1 MIWVNKMKYKSF
13 NIGQKSTLGG
23 LSFLGIFYL
32 FWVIILFSFLPLAK
46 VAAASEVSSFAV
58 YYFNNQTGNSDWQ
71 WLERGLPDMLDQSFS
86 QSDQLQ
92 YISQSQI
99 DSYINKDEFI
109 ELTERKDLSLFRNL
123 HNLLKVD
130 LIFTGNYSLDQ
141 QGNIRLDLMM
151 YQSQIDELLEFR
163 EMAVPAKNLFQLKE
177 DIARVILSEAGIMID
192 DELEIYLK
200 ENITASP
207 AALKSY
213 YQAVELKNQAIQEYQ
228 GIDFPS
234 KPLWAEAIKY
244 GEKAVAEDPDFA
256 EAYYLLVEIYGRTKW
271 TIREARSLEKFIE
284 TGENNSNIQIS
295 YNQLSESLYHLAYS
309 KYSEGDL
316 VSAIRHL
323 EDSIA
328 YNPNN
333 IQARTYLM
341 NIYYQVGQD
350 SKALQQAEEIK
361 RIGPRSQELNW
372 LTSKAQRAA
381 TYGKEAFD
389 SYEKGY
395 HAYISKDYVEAIQ
408 LLEHAIRISS
418 GFKDAYY
425 YLALSYY
432 HYGNLEEAIRNWE
445 EAVRLDPFDNN
456 IRIYLNK
463 ANEEKEYGRDVVWSF
478 NQGYKHYISGE
489 YEEALII
496 FRNVTN
502 MNPDFEKARMY
513 LMRTYYHLNQMD
525 EYLEERRKIGEGKAF
540 TDDWGKEYYLL
551 AVDFYS
557 LGEYDIALENLKEAL
572 EVNPDYLEARFL
584 IAETY
589 FQLNFFDEAILH
601 YQYIIDNFKESE
613 YYDNSLL
620 GGGWC
625 AYLLGDYAQSEEYL
639 ELLVKGFPKS
649 PLYQEG
655 IYKLGRVY
663 FVQEKYND
671 TIDVYEELKTLD
683 SPEYNVLENQ
693 YLLGQSYFWV
703 EDYTRARTLLQDIIK
718 NHPNFD
724 LIDETQYYYSF
735 SLFKEE
741 QYQEA
746 TVILEKLAEKENSQ
760 VREEASYLLGR
771 SLLELKEYDRVIEI
785 NRSLLERDIND
796 SMLERVLFDLGLS
809 YSRKGED
816 EEAVFYFKRVMD
828 EYPQG
833 EVAKLSKTEIA
844 QSYYQLGQYQDTL
857 EILENIDT
865 KEALEIKIDSAR
877 KLGDEDQLLTL
888 YQELGEKYPDDD
900 LSIEG
905 YFSLATSQFDSGK
918 FREAIDTLQLMESM
932 TKTEEMAKEIY
943 YWQGLSFYRL
953 AEYSQA
959 KEYFQRIDYLAG
971 DEIATRSLYMLAET
985 CYQQEDYTQ
994 AVEYYQDFLQHYDS
1008 HSLAEHVHYNIAWS
1022 HLNNTDYDDAL
1033 SSFNLLIQRYPESQ
1047 FLEESRFLIGKIQ
1060 FLAAN
1065 NNESRLKLKDFINEY
1080 SESQYREE
1088 AIYLIAQIDLEEQQW
1103 IDSIIYF
1110 ERLINEY
1117 PNSRYLPGSL
1127 YGLCL
1132 SYFKKEEYNKS
1143 LSVGERYLNSFA
1155 GGSFVCD
1162 ILYITAGSQE
1172 ELGNM
1177 TEASEKYEQII
1188 STCEGSIYIDSAR
1201 KQLELID
1208 TKLQN

>member
-1 MIWVNKMKYKSF
+1 MIWVNKMNYKSLHIF
-13 NIGQKSTLGG
+13 LKNIFSG
-23 LSFLGIFYL
+23 LSFPRIFCL
-32 FWVIILFSFLPLAK
+32 FLVTILFFFFPLVK
-46 VAAASEVSSFAV
+46 VAVGSEASSFAV
-58 YYFNNQTGNSDWQ
+58 YYFNNQTKNSDWQ
-71 WLERGLPDMLDQSFS
+71 WLERGLPDMLDHTFS
-86 QSDQLQ
+86 QFDQLQ
-92 YISQSQI
+92 YISLPKI
-99 DSYINKDEFI
+99 DELLDTDEFSGLS
-109 ELTERKDLSLFRNL
+109 ENKDLSLFRNL
-123 HNLLKVD
+123 DNLLKVD
-130 LIFTGNYSLDQ
+130 LIFTGNYTLDQ

-163 EMAVPAKNLFQLKE
+163 EMTVSPESLFQLKE
-177 DIARVILSEAGIMID
+177 DIARVILRESGIVID
-192 DELEIYLK
+192 EELAMYLK
-200 ENITASP
+200 DNVTTSP
-207 AALKSY
+207 IALQYY
-213 YQAVELKNQAIQEYQ
+213 YQAIELKNQAIREYQ

-234 KPLWAEAIKY
+234 KPLWAKAIEY

-256 EAYYLLVEIYGRTKW
+256 DAYYLLVEIYGRTKW
-271 TIREARSLEKFIE
+271 TIREARSLEKFIA
-284 TGENNSNIQIS
+284 TAENNSNIQIS
-295 YNQLSESLYHLAYS
+295 YNQLSESLYHLAYY

-316 VSAIRHL
+316 VSAIGHL

-333 IQARTYLM
+333 VQARTYLM

-350 SKALQQAEEIK
+350 SQALQQAEEIK
-361 RIGPRSQELNW
+361 RIRPRSQELNW

-445 EAVRLDPFDNN
+445 EAIQLDSFDNN
-456 IRIYLNK
+456 ARIYLNK
-463 ANEEKEYGRDVVWSF
+463 AKEEKKYGRDVVWSF

-489 YEEALII
+489 YEEALMV
-496 FRNVTN
+496 FKRVVN

-525 EYLEERRKIGEGKAF
+525 EYLEERKKIGESEAF

-551 AVDFYS
+551 AYDFYS

-572 EVNPDYLEARFL
+572 EVNSDYLAARFL

-589 FQLNFFDEAILH
+589 FQLNYFEEAILH
-601 YQYIIDNFKESE
+601 YQYIVDNFTESE
-613 YYDNSLL
+613 YYDNALL

-625 AYLLGDYAQSEEYL
+625 AYLLGDYQQSEEYL
-639 ELLVKGFPKS
+639 ELLVKEFPKS
-649 PLYQEG
+649 SLYQEAL
-655 IYKLGRVY
+655 YKLGRVY
-663 FVQEKYND
+663 FRQEKYND
-671 TIDVYEELKTLD
+671 TIDVYEELRTLD

-703 EDYTRARTLLQDIIK
+703 EDYTRAKTLLQDIIE

-746 TVILEKLAEKENSQ
+746 TVILENLAAKEDSQ

-785 NRSLLERDIND
+785 NLSLLEQGINN
-796 SMLERVLFDLGLS
+796 SMVEGVLFDLGLS
-809 YSRKGED
+809 YARKGED
-816 EEAVFYFKRVMD
+816 EEAISYFKRVMD

-833 EVAKLSKTEIA
+833 ELAKISKIESA

-877 KLGDEDQLLTL
+877 KLGDENQLLTL

-900 LSIEG
+900 VTIEG

-918 FREAIDTLQLMESM
+918 FQEAIHTLQLMESM
-932 TKTEEMAKEIY
+932 TKTAEIAKEID

-953 AEYSQA
+953 GEYSQA

-971 DEIATRSLYMLAET
+971 DEIATRSLYMLGET
-985 CYQQEDYTQ
+985 CYQQEDYAQ

-1022 HLNNTDYDDAL
+1022 HLNNTDYANAL

-1047 FLEESRFLIGKIQ
+1047 FLEESLFLMGKIQ

-1065 NNESRLKLKDFINEY
+1065 NNESRLKLKNFIKEY

-1117 PNSRYLPGSL
+1117 PDSRYLPGSL

-1132 SYFKKEEYNKS
+1132 SYFQKEEYNKS

-1155 GGSFVCD
+1155 GGSFECD
-1162 ILYITAGSQE
+1162 ILYITAVSLE
-1172 ELGNM
+1172 ELGNKA
-1177 TEASEKYEQII
+1177 EAREKYEQII
-1188 STCEGSIYIDSAR
+1188 SSCEGSTYIDSAR
-1201 KQLELID
+1201 KQLEFI
-1208 TKLQN
+1208 NPE